1 MQLAAITVSLV
12 LAVVGVALFGRAI
25 AQIYRFVKLGQA
37 VPAGTRTDEPAQRT
51 LTVAKEFLG
60 HTRMNRWG
68 VVGVAHWFVA
78 VGFFSLVLTLV
89 NAFGQ
94 LFRADWLLPVIGDWT
109 PYEVFVELIGLLT
122 TLGILTLIVIR
133 QLSLPGRAGRKSRFA
148 GSNFGQ
154 AYFVEAV
161 ILIIG
166 VAILV
171 LRGLEGALH
180 HADSYQAAYL
190 VSYPLVAAFKGLSL
204 GTLQNLVYL
213 VAMIKIGTS
222 FIWMITV
229 ALKTD
234 MGVAWHRFLAFPN
247 IWFKREADGS
257 TALGALPPMTSAGQ
271 EIDFEDPGEDDVF
284 GVSQVEHFSWKG
296 ILDFSTC
303 TECGRCQSQ
312 CPAWNTG
319 KPLSPK
325 LLIMSLRDHAHA
337 KAPYLLAGGG
347 KNAEG
352 EEKASEERLAGVPAA
367 ALAEAGRP
375 LIGTLEENGVID
387 PDVLWSCTTCGACV
401 EQCPVDIEHVDHIV
415 DMRRYQVMI
424 ESAFPSEAGTMLKN
438 LEKKGNPWGL
448 AKKQRLEWTKE
459 VDFEVPVVGKDV
471 EDLSEVDYLYWVGC
485 AGALEDRAK
494 KTTKA
499 FAELLHIA
507 GVSFA
512 IMGGDE
518 KCTGDSAR
526 RLGNEPLFQQL
537 GQENVAMLNMAFGED
552 DEDGTTDGTTD
563 GTAGGTAD
571 GTAGGTAD
579 GTAGGTAKKPKS
591 SKKIVATCPHCFN
604 TIANEYP
611 QLGGEYEVI
620 HHTQLLQHLVD
631 EGRLVP
637 VTPVEGLITYHDPC
651 YLGRHN
657 KVYTP
662 PRDIIAKVPG
672 LRNEEMHR
680 HKERGFCC
688 GAGGARMW
696 MEERIGKRINNE
708 RVDEALSLN
717 PDIVS
722 TACPFCLV
730 MLTDSVNG
738 KKNEGQAKESLQ
750 VVDVA
755 QLLLDSV
762 RTPAGPAGSDE
773 QESAPDP
780 EPEPAR

>member
-1 MQLAAITVSLV
+1 MQLAAIIVSLV
-12 LAVVGVALFGRAI
+12 LIVVGVALFGRAI
-25 AQIYRFVKLGQA
+25 LQIYTFLRLGQN
-37 VPAGTRTDEPAQRT
+37 VPAGMRTDNPYQRT
-51 LTVAKEFLG
+51 VTLVREFVG

-78 VGFFSLVLTLV
+78 VGFFTLLLTIV
-89 NAFGQ
+89 NAIGQ
-94 LFRADWLLPVIGDWT
+94 LFQADWLLPIVGEWA
-109 PYEVFVELIGLLT
+109 PYNVYVEFMGT
-122 TLGILTLIVIR
+122 MTVLGILALIVIR
-133 QLSLPGRAGRKSRFA
+133 QLSRPDKPGRKSRFA

-154 AYFVEAV
+154 AYFVETV
-161 ILIIG
+161 ILIVG
-166 VAILV
+166 VCIFMLHA
-171 LRGLEGALH
+171 LEGAQH
-180 HADSYQAAYL
+180 HVDSYEASFFI
-190 VSYPLVAAFKGLSL
+190 SYPVVAWLEGLDVS
-204 GTLQNLVYL
+204 TLQNLTYFFAGL
-213 VAMIKIGTS
+213 KIATS

-229 ALKTD
+229 SLKTD
-234 MGVAWHRFLAFPN
+234 MGVAWHRFLGFPN
-247 IWFKREADGS
+247 IWFKRNATGETS
-257 TALGALPPMTSAGQ
+257 LGALLPMTSAGKP
-271 EIDFEDPGEDDVF
+271 IDFEDPGEDDVF
-284 GVSQVEHFSWKG
+284 GVSQVEQFSWKG

-337 KAPYLLAGGG
+337 KAPYLRAGGG
-347 KNAEG
+347 KTMEG
-352 EEKASEERLAGVPAA
+352 EEKATEEQLASVPAA
-367 ALAEAGRP
+367 ALAEAERP
-375 LIGTLEENGVID
+375 LIGTAEENGVID

-401 EQCPVDIEHVDHIV
+401 EQCPVDIEHIDHIV

-471 EDLSEVDYLYWVGC
+471 EDLTEVDYLYWVGC

-507 GVSFA
+507 GVKFA
-512 IMGGDE
+512 IMGGEE
-518 KCTGDSAR
+518 KCTGDSPR
-526 RLGNEPLFQQL
+526 RLGNEFLFQQL
-537 GQENVAMLNMAFGED
+537 GAENVAMLNMAFGED
-552 DEDGTTDGTTD
+552 DEDEST
-563 GTAGGTAD
+563 
-571 GTAGGTAD
+571 
-579 GTAGGTAKKPKS
+579 KKPKS
-591 SKKIVATCPHCFN
+591 AKKIVATCPHCFN

-620 HHTQLLQHLVD
+620 HHTQLLQHLID
-631 EGRLVP
+631 EGKLIP

-662 PRDIIAKVPG
+662 PREIIAKVPG

-696 MEERIGKRINNE
+696 MEERIGKRINTE

-738 KKNEGQAKESLQ
+738 KKNEGKAKESLQ

-762 RTPAGPAGSDE
+762 RTPVDPAGE
-773 QESAPDP
+773 AETQNEP
-780 EPEPAR
+780 EPEPVK

>member
-1 MQLAAITVSLV
+1 MQLAAIIVSLV
-12 LAVVGVALFGRAI
+12 LAVVGVALFSRAI
-25 AQIYRFVKLGQA
+25 AQIYRFVRLGQD
-37 VPAGTRTDEPAQRT
+37 VPADTRTDDWRART
-51 LTVAKEFLG
+51 VTVVREFLG

-94 LFRADWLLPVIGDWT
+94 LFQADWMLPVIGHWL
-109 PYEVFVELIGLLT
+109 PYEVFVEFIGLMT

-133 QLSLPGRAGRKSRFA
+133 QLSRPGRAGRKSRFA
-148 GSNFGQ
+148 GSNTGQ
-154 AYFVEAV
+154 AYFVESV

-166 VAILV
+166 LAIMT
-171 LRGLEGALH
+171 LRGLEGALAEVH
-180 HADSYQAAYL
+180 GYEAAYFA
-190 VSYPLVAAFKGLSL
+190 SYPLVAAFKGLSV

-213 VAMIKIGTS
+213 TAMIKIGTS

-247 IWFKREADGS
+247 IWFKRNADGAV
-257 TALGALPPMTSAGQ
+257 ALGALLPMASGGKP
-271 EIDFEDPGEDDVF
+271 IDFEDPGEDDVF
-284 GVSQVEHFSWKG
+284 GVSQVEQFSWKG

-347 KNAEG
+347 KTVEG
-352 EEKASEERLAGVPAA
+352 EERASEEQLKDVPAP
-367 ALAEAGRP
+367 ALAEAERP
-375 LIGTLEENGVID
+375 LIGTAEENGVID

-401 EQCPVDIEHVDHIV
+401 EQCPVDIEHIDHIV

-424 ESAFPSEAGTMLKN
+424 ESSFPSEAGTMLKN

-448 AKKQRLEWTKE
+448 PKKQRLAWVKE
-459 VDFEVPVVGKDV
+459 VDFEVPVVGEDI
-471 EDLSEVDYLYWVGC
+471 EDLTEVEYLYWVGC
-485 AGALEDRAK
+485 AGSLEDRAK

-499 FAELLHIA
+499 FAELLNIA
-507 GVSFA
+507 GVKFA
-512 IMGGDE
+512 IMGGE
-518 KCTGDSAR
+518 ENCTGDSAR
-526 RLGNEPLFQQL
+526 RLGNEFLFQQL
-537 GQENVAMLNMAFGED
+537 GAENVAMLNMAFGED
-552 DEDGTTDGTTD
+552 DEDESTR
-563 GTAGGTAD
+563 
-571 GTAGGTAD
+571 
-579 GTAGGTAKKPKS
+579 KPKAQ
-591 SKKIVATCPHCFN
+591 KKIVATCPHCFN
-604 TIANEYP
+604 TLANEYP

-631 EGRLVP
+631 EGKLVP
-637 VTPVEGLITYHDPC
+637 VTPVEGIITYHDPC

-662 PRDIIAKVPG
+662 PREIIAKVPG

-730 MLTDSVNG
+730 MLSDSVNG
-738 KKNEGQAKESLQ
+738 RKNEGKAKESLQ
-750 VVDVA
+750 VVDVS

-762 RTPAGPAGSDE
+762 RTPLDPDGE
-773 QESAPDP
+773 QETASEPQ
-780 EPEPAR
+780 PEPAK

>member
-1 MQLAAITVSLV
+1 MQLAAIIVSLV
-12 LAVVGVALFGRAI
+12 LIVVGVALFARALL
-25 AQIYRFVKLGQA
+25 QIYTFMRLGQN
-37 VPAGTRTDEPAQRT
+37 VPAGTRTDEPVQRT
-51 LTVAKEFLG
+51 VTVAKEFLG

-68 VVGVAHWFVA
+68 IVGVAHWFVA
-78 VGFFSLVLTLV
+78 VGFFSLLLTIV
-89 NAFGQ
+89 NAVGQ
-94 LFRADWLLPVIGDWT
+94 LFQADWLLPIVGEWA
-109 PYEVFVELIGLLT
+109 PYNVFVEFIGT
-122 TLGILTLIVIR
+122 MTVLGIAVLIVIR
-133 QLSLPGRAGRKSRFA
+133 QLSRPDKPGRKSRFA

-161 ILIIG
+161 ILIVG
-166 VAILV
+166 VCIFMLHA
-171 LRGLEGALH
+171 LEGAQH
-180 HADSYQAAYL
+180 HVDSYEASFFI
-190 VSYPLVAAFKGLSL
+190 SYPVVSWLEGMDVS
-204 GTLQNLVYL
+204 TLQNLTYFFAGL
-213 VAMIKIGTS
+213 KIATS

-247 IWFKREADGS
+247 IWFKRNADGAVS
-257 TALGALPPMTSAGQ
+257 LGALLPMTSGGK
-271 EIDFEDPGEDDVF
+271 EIDWEDPGEDDTF
-284 GVSQVEHFSWKG
+284 GVSQVEQFSWKG
-296 ILDFSTC
+296 LLDFSTC

-347 KNAEG
+347 KDMEG
-352 EEKASEERLAGVPAA
+352 NEKATEEQLKDVPAA
-367 ALAEAGRP
+367 ALAEAERP
-375 LIGTLEENGVID
+375 LIGTVEENGVID

-401 EQCPVDIEHVDHIV
+401 EQCPVDIEHIDHIV

-448 AKKQRLEWTKE
+448 AKKQRVEWTKE
-459 VDFEVPVVGKDV
+459 VDFEVPIVGKDV
-471 EDLSEVDYLYWVGC
+471 EDLGEIDYLYWVGC

-507 GVSFA
+507 GVKFA

-552 DEDGTTDGTTD
+552 DEDDSTKK
-563 GTAGGTAD
+563 
-571 GTAGGTAD
+571 
-579 GTAGGTAKKPKS
+579 AKS
-591 SKKIVATCPHCFN
+591 AKKIVATCPHCFN

-631 EGRLVP
+631 EGKLIP

-657 KVYTP
+657 KIYTP
-662 PRDIIAKVPG
+662 PREIIAKVPG

-738 KKNEGQAKESLQ
+738 KKNDGKAKESVQ
-750 VVDVA
+750 VVDVS
-755 QLLLDSV
+755 QLLLESV
-762 RTPAGPAGSDE
+762 KTPADPAGDE
-773 QESAPDP
+773 EPAGQP
-780 EPEPAR
+780 EPEPVQ

>member
-1 MQLAAITVSLV
+1 MQLAAIIVSLV
-12 LAVVGVALFGRAI
+12 LAVVGVALFSRAI
-25 AQIYRFVKLGQA
+25 AQIYRFVRLGQD
-37 VPAGTRTDEPAQRT
+37 VPAGTRTDDWTART
-51 LTVAKEFLG
+51 VTVVREFLG

-78 VGFFSLVLTLV
+78 VGFFSLVATLV

-94 LFRADWLLPVIGDWT
+94 LFQADWTLPIIGHWL
-109 PYEVFVELIGLLT
+109 PYEIFVEFIGLMT

-133 QLSLPGRAGRKSRFA
+133 QLSRPDRPGRKSRFA
-148 GSNFGQ
+148 GSNAGQ
-154 AYFVEAV
+154 AYFVESV

-166 VAILV
+166 LAIMT
-171 LRGLEGALH
+171 LRGLEGAL
-180 HADSYQAAYL
+180 ADVHGYEAAYFA
-190 VSYPLVAAFKGLSL
+190 SYPIVAAFKGTSV
-204 GTLQNLVYL
+204 GTLQNLIYL
-213 VAMIKIGTS
+213 TAMIKIGTS

-229 ALKTD
+229 SLKTD

-247 IWFKREADGS
+247 IWFKRNAKGE
-257 TALGALPPMTSAGQ
+257 TALGALLPMTSDGKA
-271 EIDFEDPGEDDVF
+271 IDFTDPGEDDVF
-284 GVSQVEHFSWKG
+284 GVSQVEQFSWKG
-296 ILDFSTC
+296 LLDFSTC

-347 KNAEG
+347 KNMEG
-352 EEKASEERLAGVPAA
+352 EEKASAEQLADVPAA
-367 ALAEAGRP
+367 ALAEAERP
-375 LIGTLEENGVID
+375 LIGTFEENGVID

-401 EQCPVDIEHVDHIV
+401 EQCPVDIEHIDHIV

-459 VDFEVPVVGKDV
+459 VDFEIPVVGRDI
-471 EDLSEVDYLYWVGC
+471 EDLSEVEYLYWVGC

-499 FAELLHIA
+499 FAELLHMA
-507 GVSFA
+507 GVKFA

-526 RLGNEPLFQQL
+526 RLGNEPLFQEL
-537 GQENVAMLNMAFGED
+537 GMENVAALNMAFGED
-552 DEDGTTDGTTD
+552 DEDEST
-563 GTAGGTAD
+563 
-571 GTAGGTAD
+571 
-579 GTAGGTAKKPKS
+579 KKPKS
-591 SKKIVATCPHCFN
+591 AKKIVATCPHCLN
-604 TIANEYP
+604 TIGNEYP
-611 QLGGEYEVI
+611 QLGGDYEVI
-620 HHTQLLQHLVD
+620 HHTQLLQHLID
-631 EGRLVP
+631 EGKLLP
-637 VTPVEGLITYHDPC
+637 VTPVDGLITYHDPC

-657 KVYTP
+657 KIYTP
-662 PRDIIAKVPG
+662 PREIMSAVPG
-672 LRNEEMHR
+672 LRQQEMHR

-738 KKNEGQAKESLQ
+738 KKNDGQAKESVQ

-762 RTPAGPAGSDE
+762 KTPVDPAGAAE
-773 QESAPDP
+773 TESEP
-780 EPEPAR
+780 EPEPVK

>member
-1 MQLAAITVSLV
+1 MQIAAIIVSLV
-12 LAVVGVALFGRAI
+12 LAVVGVALFARAI
-25 AQIYRFVKLGQA
+25 LQIYGFVRLGQKL
-37 VPAGTRTDEPAQRT
+37 PAGARTNDWKDRT
-51 LTVAKEFLG
+51 VTVVREFLG
-60 HTRMNRWG
+60 HTRMNKWG

-94 LFRADWLLPVIGDWT
+94 LFDAAFVLPVIGDWT
-109 PYEVFVELIGLLT
+109 IWNLFVEFVGTLT

-133 QLSLPGRAGRKSRFA
+133 QLSKPNKAGRKSRFA

-161 ILIIG
+161 VLIVGLCIMT
-166 VAILV
+166 
-171 LRGLEGALH
+171 LRGLEGALAGVNH
-180 HADSYQAAYL
+180 YQASYL
-190 VSYPLVAAFKGLSL
+190 VSYPLVRAFSGASVS
-204 GTLQNLVYL
+204 TLQNMIYL
-213 VAMIKIGTS
+213 VALIKIATS

-247 IWFKREADGS
+247 IWFKRNAKGEV
-257 TALGALPPMTSAGQ
+257 ALGALLPMHSNGQ
-271 EIDFEDPGEDDVF
+271 PIDFEDPADDAVF
-284 GVSQVEHFSWKG
+284 GVSQVEEFSWKG

-325 LLIMSLRDHAHA
+325 LLIMNLRDHAYH
-337 KAPYLLAGGG
+337 KAPYLLAGED
-347 KNAEG
+347 KSN
-352 EEKASEERLAGVPAA
+352 VPAA
-367 ALAEAGRP
+367 AAAEAERP
-375 LIGTLEENGVID
+375 LIGTAEENGVID

-401 EQCPVDIEHVDHIV
+401 EQCPVDIEHIDHIV

-424 ESAFPSEAGTMLKN
+424 ESNFPTEAGTMLKN
-438 LEKKGNPWGL
+438 LENKGNPWGL
-448 AKKQRLEWTKE
+448 ATKARLDWVKELKKETGI
-459 VDFEVPVVGKDV
+459 EVPIIGEDIEPAEV
-471 EDLSEVDYLYWVGC
+471 EYLYWVGC

-499 FAELLHIA
+499 FAELLHTA
-507 GVSFA
+507 GVKFA
-512 IMGGDE
+512 ILGKE
-518 KCTGDSAR
+518 ETCTGDSPR
-526 RLGNEPLFQQL
+526 RLGNEFLFQML
-537 GQENVAMLNMAFGED
+537 GAQNVETLNAALED
-552 DEDGTTDGTTD
+552 APT
-563 GTAGGTAD
+563 
-571 GTAGGTAD
+571 
-579 GTAGGTAKKPKS
+579 KR
-591 SKKIVATCPHCFN
+591 IVATCPHCFN
-604 TIANEYP
+604 TLANEYP
-611 QLGGEYEVI
+611 QLGGHFEVI
-620 HHTQLLQHLVD
+620 HHTQLLQHLID
-631 EGRLVP
+631 EGKLVP
-637 VTPVEGLITYHDPC
+637 VHPVEGLITYHDPC

-662 PRDIIAKVPG
+662 PREIIGKVPG

-696 MEERIGKRINNE
+696 MEERIGKRINTE

-730 MLTDSVNG
+730 MLSDSVNG
-738 KKNEGQAKESLQ
+738 KKNEGAAKEALR

-755 QLLLDSV
+755 QLLLESV
-762 RTPAGPAGSDE
+762 KADPA
-773 QESAPDP
+773 APEAEAETP
-780 EPEPAR
+780 EPVSS

>member
-1 MQLAAITVSLV
+1 MQLAAIIVSLV
-12 LAVVGVALFGRAI
+12 LTVVGVALFARAI
-25 AQIYRFVKLGQA
+25 GQIYRFVRLGQN
-37 VPAGTRTDEPAQRT
+37 VPAGTRTNDPQQRT
-51 LTVAKEFLG
+51 VTVAKEFLG

-78 VGFFSLVLTLV
+78 VGFLTLIPV
-89 NAFGQ
+89 LGQALGQ
-94 LFRADWLLPVIGDWT
+94 LFEADFQLP
-109 PYEVFVELIGLLT
+109 LIGGWLPWEMYVEFITVLT
-122 TLGILTLIVIR
+122 GLGIAVLITIR
-133 QLSLPGRAGRKSRFA
+133 LLSLPSRPGRKSRFA
-148 GSNFGQ
+148 GSKAWQ
-154 AYFVEAV
+154 AYFVESV
-161 ILIIG
+161 ILTIG
-166 VAILV
+166 VVIYV
-171 LRGLEGALH
+171 LRGLEGALQH
-180 HADSYQAAYL
+180 VDHYEAAYFA
-190 VSYPLVAAFKGLSL
+190 SYPLVLALKGLDVS
-204 GTLQNLVYL
+204 TLQNLVYL
-213 VAMIKIGTS
+213 FAGIKVSVS
-222 FIWMITV
+222 FIWMIV
-229 ALKTD
+229 VSVNIN

-247 IWFKREADGS
+247 IWFKRNATGES
-257 TALGALPPMTSAGQ
+257 ALGALQPMTSGGKP
-271 EIDFEDPGEDDVF
+271 INFEDPGEDDVF
-284 GVSQVEHFSWKG
+284 GVSQVEQFSWKG
-296 ILDFSTC
+296 LLDFSTC

-325 LLIMSLRDHAHA
+325 LLIMSLRDHANA

-347 KNAEG
+347 KTMEG
-352 EEKASEERLAGVPAA
+352 EEKASAEQLKDVPAT
-367 ALAEAGRP
+367 ALAEAERP
-375 LIGTLEENGVID
+375 LIGTVEENGVID

-459 VDFEVPVVGKDV
+459 VDFEVPVVGQDI
-471 EDLSEVDYLYWVGC
+471 EDLTEVEYLYWVGC

-507 GVSFA
+507 GVKFA

-526 RLGNEPLFQQL
+526 RLGNEPLFQEL
-537 GQENVAMLNMAFGED
+537 GMENVAALNMAFGEELD
-552 DEDGTTDGTTD
+552 DDGKVTPES
-563 GTAGGTAD
+563 
-571 GTAGGTAD
+571 
-579 GTAGGTAKKPKS
+579 KKPTS
-591 SKKIVATCPHCFN
+591 AKKIVATCPHCLN
-604 TIANEYP
+604 TIGNEYP
-611 QLGGEYEVI
+611 QLGGDYEVI

-631 EGRLVP
+631 EGKLVP
-637 VTPVEGLITYHDPC
+637 LTPVEGIITYHDPC

-657 KVYTP
+657 KIYTP
-662 PRDIIAKVPG
+662 PREIIGKVPG

-717 PDIVS
+717 PDIIS

-738 KKNEGQAKESLQ
+738 KKNDGQAKESIQ

-762 RTPAGPAGSDE
+762 KTPADPAGE
-773 QESAPDP
+773 AEAESAP
-780 EPEPAR
+780 EPEPVK